1 LASAVVLARPSLAV
15 ADSTAAVLATLPS
28 DELAVLRAKKLVVLA
43 GGGDSTHVTGLV
55 IFSKPVG
62 RVMQLLAQTGR
73 AGEFR
78 PELESDRTVATYP
91 DGTLQ
96 EEGIRILFTRITYFL
111 RYRVD
116 FAAHRIAWQLDA
128 GHPSQLRRVDGYWE
142 LFDMDDDQTL
152 GRFAV
157 HVDVGPVPAFLED
170 YATRKSVPAT
180 IDNARRWIDSDGRW
194 RP

>member
-1 LASAVVLARPSLAV
+1 VLARPSPAAPDSSAV
-15 ADSTAAVLATLPS
+15 VLATLPS
-28 DELAVLRAKKLVVLA
+28 DELAVLRAKRLVVLA
-43 GGGDSTHVTGLV
+43 RGGDSTHVTGLV
-55 IFSKPVG
+55 IFDKPVG
-62 RVMQLLAQTGR
+62 RVMELLAETGR
-73 AGEFR
+73 AAEFR

-96 EEGIRILFTRITYFL
+96 EEAIRILFTRITYFL

-116 FAAHRIAWQLDA
+116 FAAHRIAWELDSE
-128 GHPSQLRRVDGYWE
+128 HPSRLRRVDGYWE
-142 LFDMDDDQTL
+142 LFDMGAGQTL

-157 HVDVGPVPAFLED
+157 HVEVGPVPAFLED

-180 IDNARRWIDSDGRW
+180 MDNARRWIDSDGRW